1 MRLLLDT
8 HVLLWAS
15 QGSRRLGR
23 KAATLVVR
31 PESEIWVSAATVW
44 EIANKAALARLR
56 LHQPAE
62 KWLPAEMK
70 ANDYRPLA
78 ITIDHALAAATLPR
92 HHEDPFDRML
102 IAQAQLEDLKVL
114 TADQNFEAY
123 DVGVID
129 ASV

>member
-15 QGSRRLGR
+15 QGSRKLGR
-23 KAATLVVR
+23 KAAALIVS
-31 PESEIWVSAATVW
+31 PEAEIWVSAATVW

-123 DVGVID
+123 EVKLID
-129 ASV
+129 ATA